1 LYDATRLSQFNIAI
15 SKRYPKKPPISIIKY
30 DDFSEELKESEVIEI
45 CNTAQLLNG
54 NIIRILREKLGKRN
68 NAAHPASVVIVQ
80 SQADDVITDLL
91 NNVGLF
97 RLM

>member
-1 LYDATRLSQFNIAI
+1 
-15 SKRYPKKPPISIIKY
+15 
-30 DDFSEELKESEVIEI
+30 LKESEVIEI

-91 NNVGLF
+91 NNVVLF